1 MNDAQRDQ
9 ASPTSNPR
17 RCAEGFLQRT
27 GAAMVKGSD
36 SMEGGRLNEKQP
48 DRIEVARWLAE
59 HGRVAELVIASTLE
73 RVGSSQPGELERLLV
88 EVARRM
94 AQRIDFEAATP
105 SMLPSR
111 SRGSESNW
119 GAWHLAVA
127 VRRMVIRELLP
138 MRRDAS

>member
-1 MNDAQRDQ
+1 
-9 ASPTSNPR
+9 
-17 RCAEGFLQRT
+17 
-27 GAAMVKGSD
+27 
-36 SMEGGRLNEKQP
+36 MEGGRLNEKQP

-73 RVGSSQPGELERLLV
+73 RVGSSQPGELERLMV

-94 AQRIDFEAATP
+94 AQRIDFDAATP
-105 SMLPSR
+105 FMLTSR
-111 SRGSESNW
+111 SQGSESNW

-138 MRRDAS
+138 MRREASQPSL